1 LDERTGGFVRLDMP
15 KGTGAMGADRLD
27 AQLEPLAQFLLL
39 IILLV
44 VVAAVSTYI
53 IIKASARRNERRH
66 RKLSASKRLKET
78 GINLL
83 PRSDEDPPAPQ
94 HSRRRRSSRSS
105 SNLSIDILKRP
116 EKPSVA
122 DDPNPVPPETQR

>member
-1 LDERTGGFVRLDMP
+1 
-15 KGTGAMGADRLD
+15 MGADRLD

-39 IILLV
+39 LILLV

-53 IIKASARRNERRH
+53 IIKAAARRNERRH

-83 PRSDEDPPAPQ
+83 PRTDEDSPAPQ
-94 HSRRRRSSRSS
+94 HSRRSSGRRSSRSS
-105 SNLSIDILKRP
+105 NSHGIDILKRP
-116 EKPSVA
+116 AGPSA
-122 DDPNPVPPETQR
+122 TEGFDGEPPEPRT